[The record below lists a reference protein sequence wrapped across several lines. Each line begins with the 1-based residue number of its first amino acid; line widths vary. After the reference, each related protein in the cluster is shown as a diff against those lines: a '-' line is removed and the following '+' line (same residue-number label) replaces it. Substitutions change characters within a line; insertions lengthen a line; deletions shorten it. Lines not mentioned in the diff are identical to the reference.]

1 MKKHK
6 PLKRVLALVLSCLMA
21 LSLLP
26 GVAFAA
32 SDSVSIR
39 FKPNYDADGKQI
51 CYVADLVWDGSVL
64 HPAGQAKKKI
74 LADGEEAW
82 CLEPGVPLNT
92 GTTLTTDVVRTW
104 TSLSASQQEAV
115 KLLTALYHTASL
127 SGTEGEQNVA
137 AQLLIWEFVKGARV
151 SYGSYQR
158 VDDAF
163 WNAMF
168 SSGANAGTR
177 QVYEELE
184 SLLADYGKT
193 PSFTGSDWTLD
204 WDGSCYRAE
213 LTDQNDCLSGFTFA
227 SADPSVS
234 VAVSGNVL
242 TVTAE
247 KPISGAVTIT
257 ARKELTQVDAG
268 SKLVAYGADVYQEIA
283 VGVER
288 PEAVEASMSVKT
300 SVGTIQ
306 ITKTSEDGAVSGISF
321 RITGT
326 GVDRTVRTDESGKAL
341 VENLPSGRYT
351 VAEQTSEVYAP
362 TDEQTVTV
370 TVDQTAQVSFQN
382 KLKKWRVTVT
392 KVDGE
397 TSTAQGDATLAGAV
411 YGIYQGCTLVDS
423 YTTDVNGQFT
433 TGYYPCGT
441 DWTLREISP
450 SEGYQLDETT
460 YPIGAEAK
468 NYSVE
473 YNDCALTVKEA
484 VVQGRISIVK
494 HTDDG
499 ATGIDTPEE
508 GAQFQI
514 YRKSAG
520 SFDAAPET
528 ERDTLI
534 CDADGWTESKSLPYG
549 TYVVHQIS
557 GWDGREQMT
566 DFEVQ
571 ITEQSKTYRYL
582 LNDAVLKSSIEIVKK
597 DAETSAVIPLAG
609 AGFQVRSKVTGE
621 LITQHLTYPT
631 PVDID
636 TFYTDTTG
644 KLMLPEP
651 LPYGDYELIEV
662 QAPSGYVLAKEP
674 VAFTVDGTQSLVTVE
689 CYDTAQK
696 GQITIN
702 KTGEMFQSV
711 TETDGI
717 YQPVYADGGLVGAVY
732 ALTAAEDI
740 YTPDGTLRLAAGELA
755 AELTTGEDGTAIS
768 EPLYLGHYLLTER
781 TAPEGHVLD
790 ETPIEVELTYAGQEV
805 EVTQTSVSCMDE
817 RQKVKLSLD
826 KQMESDDT
834 FHICG
839 DLTAVTFGLYTT
851 ETLTAAD
858 GTELPKDGLLELA
871 SVTEGGTLTFQS
883 DLPLGHYYLKEVST
897 DKGYICAGTVY
908 PVDFDYAGQDVLTV
922 NIAANQGEPIENDL
936 LRGSVLGQKLAD
948 DDSIQQG
955 VTFGLFCPGEAAPIL
970 TTVTQENGR
979 FSFENIPFGHYEV
992 RELAGLDGY
1001 TVDETSHAVDITEV
1015 GCMVELTITD
1025 ERTKFEISKRDITND
1040 EELPGAELT
1049 VSALDGTEVEHWT
1062 SGDTPHS
1069 ITGLTVG
1076 KTYRLTEVSAPNGFK
1091 VAESILFT
1099 MENTGE
1105 VQRVVMYDAPIPTEL
1120 VTTPKTGDTVR
1131 IGPWLGLGAAAL
1143 CGLCALLII
1152 HRKRGDR

>member
-6 PLKRVLALVLSCLMA
+6 PLKRILALVLSCLMA

-26 GVAFAA
+26 GAAFAT

-39 FKPNYDADGKQI
+39 FKPNYDADGDQI
-51 CYVADLVWDGSVL
+51 CYAADLVWDGATL

-92 GTTLTTDVVRTW
+92 GTTLTTDAVRTW
-104 TSLSASQQEAV
+104 TSLSASQQETV
-115 KLLTALYHTASL
+115 KLVTALYHTASL

-168 SSGANAGTR
+168 TGGANAGTR
-177 QVYEELE
+177 QAYEQLE
-184 SLLADYGKT
+184 ALLADYPKT
-193 PSFTGSDWTLD
+193 PSFMGTEWELD

-213 LTDQNDCLSGFTFA
+213 LTDRNDCLSGFNFV
-227 SADPSVS
+227 SSDPAVSVS
-234 VAVSGNVL
+234 VSDNVL
-242 TVTAE
+242 TLTANQ
-247 KPISGAVTIT
+247 PLSGAVTIT
-257 ARKELTQVDAG
+257 ARKELTQVDG
-268 SKLVAYGADVYQEIA
+268 ESKLVAYGADVYQEIA

-288 PEAVEASMSVKT
+288 PQAVEADLTVKT
-300 SVGTIQ
+300 SVGAMQ
-306 ITKTSEDGAVSGISF
+306 ITKTAEDGAVSGISF
-321 RITGT
+321 RITGA
-326 GVDRTVRTDESGKAL
+326 GVDRTVKTDGSGKVL
-341 VENLPSGRYT
+341 VENLPTGRYT
-351 VAEQTSEVYAP
+351 VAEQTGESYAP
-362 TDEQTVTV
+362 TEEQTVTV
-370 TVDQTAQVSFQN
+370 TAGQTAQVSFQN
-382 KLKKWRVTVT
+382 RLKKWRVTVT

-411 YGIYQGCTLVDS
+411 YGIYQGGALVDS
-423 YTTDVNGQFT
+423 YTTDSNGQFT
-433 TGYYPCGT
+433 TNYYPCGA
-441 DWTLREISP
+441 DRTLKEITP
-450 SEGYQLDETT
+450 SAGYQLDKTV
-460 YPIGAEAK
+460 YSIGAEAK
-468 NYSVE
+468 NYSAE

-484 VVQGRISIVK
+484 VIQGKISIVK

-528 ERDTLI
+528 ERDTLT
-534 CDADGWTESKSLPYG
+534 CDADGWAESKDLPYG
-549 TYVVHQIS
+549 TYVVHQTS
-557 GWDGREQMT
+557 GWDGREQMP

-571 ITEQSKTYRYL
+571 ITEQNKTYRYL

-597 DAETSAVIPLAG
+597 DAETGAVIPLAG
-609 AGFQVRSKVTGE
+609 AGFQVRSKATGE

-662 QAPSGYVLAKEP
+662 QAPGGYVLSKES

-689 CYDTAQK
+689 CFDSAQK
-696 GQITIN
+696 GQITIS
-702 KTGEMFQSV
+702 KTGEVFQSV
-711 TETDGI
+711 TETGGI
-717 YQPVYADGGLVGAVY
+717 YQPVYAEGGLAGAVY

-755 AELTTGEDGTAIS
+755 AELTTDENGAAAS
-768 EPLYLGHYLLTER
+768 EPLYLGHYRLTER
-781 TAPEGHVLD
+781 TAPDGYVLD
-790 ETPIEVELTYAGQEV
+790 GKPIEVELTYAGQEV
-805 EVTQTSVSCMDE
+805 EVTQTAVSCMDE
-817 RQKVKLSLD
+817 RQKVSVSLE
-826 KQMESDDT
+826 KMMESDEV
-834 FHICG
+834 FHIQG
-839 DLTAVTFGLYTT
+839 DPTAVTFGLYAA
-851 ETLTAAD
+851 EKLMAAD
-858 GTELPKDGLLELA
+858 GTELPQDGLLELA

-883 DLPLGHYYLKEVST
+883 DLPLGHYYLKEVNT
-897 DKGYICAGTVY
+897 DEGYICSDTVH
-908 PVDFDYAGQDVLTV
+908 PVDFDYAGQDVSTV
-922 NIAANQGEPIENDL
+922 NIVANQGKAIENDL
-936 LRGSVLGQKLAD
+936 LRGSMQGQKNAD

-955 VTFGLFCPGEAAPIL
+955 VTFGLFRPGESEPIL
-970 TTVTQENGR
+970 TAATDENGR

-1001 TVDETSHAVDITEV
+1001 TVDETSYAVDITED
-1015 GCMVELTITD
+1015 GCVIELTVTD

-1040 EELPGAELT
+1040 KELPGAELT
-1049 VSALDGTEVEHWT
+1049 ISALDGTEVERWI
-1062 SGDTPHS
+1062 SGDAPHS
-1069 ITGLTVG
+1069 ITGLMVG

-1091 VAESILFT
+1091 MAESILFT
-1099 MENTGE
+1099 VENTGE
-1105 VQRVVMYDAPIPTEL
+1105 VQRVVMYDVPVPTEP
-1120 VTTPKTGDTVR
+1120 VTAPKTGDTAR

-1143 CGLCALLII
+1143 GGLCALLII
-1152 HRKRGDR
+1152 HWKRGGR

>member
-1 MKKHK
+1 MKKYS
-6 PLKRVLALVLSCLMA
+6 PLKRILALVLSCLMA

-26 GVAFAA
+26 GAAFAA

-39 FKPNYDADGKQI
+39 FKPNYDADGAQI
-51 CYVADLVWDGSVL
+51 CYAADLVWDGSVL

-92 GTTLTTDVVRTW
+92 GTTLTTDAVRTW

-115 KLLTALYHTASL
+115 KLVTALYQTASL

-137 AQLLIWEFVKGARV
+137 AQLIIWEFVKGARV

-168 SSGANAGTR
+168 TGGANAGTR

-184 SLLADYGKT
+184 SLLADYGRT
-193 PSFTGSDWTLD
+193 PSFMGSDWMLD

-227 SADPSVS
+227 SADSSVS

-247 KPISGAVTIT
+247 KPLSGAVTIT
-257 ARKELTQVDAG
+257 ARKELTQVDGA

-288 PEAVEASMSVKT
+288 PEVVEASMTVKT
-300 SVGTIQ
+300 SVGAMQ
-306 ITKTSEDGAVSGISF
+306 ITKTSEDGAVSGIAF
-321 RITGT
+321 RITGA
-326 GVDRTVRTDESGKAL
+326 GVDRTAKTDESGKVL

-351 VAEQTSEVYAP
+351 VAEQTSESYAP
-362 TDEQTVTV
+362 TEEQTVTV
-370 TVDQTAQVSFQN
+370 TDGQTAQVSFQN
-382 KLKKWRVTVT
+382 RLKKWRVTVT

-397 TSTAQGDATLAGAV
+397 TSDAQGDASLAGAV
-411 YGIYQGCTLVDS
+411 YGIYQGDTLVDS
-423 YTTDVNGQFT
+423 YTTDVNGRFIT
-433 TGYYPCGT
+433 NYYPCGT
-441 DWTLREISP
+441 NWTLKELNP

-528 ERDTLI
+528 ERDTLA
-534 CDADGWTESKSLPYG
+534 CDEDGWAESKNLPYG
-549 TYVVHQIS
+549 TYVVHQTS
-557 GWDGREQMT
+557 GWDGREQMP

-571 ITEQSKTYRYL
+571 ITEQNKTYRYL
-582 LNDAVLKSSIEIVKK
+582 LNDAVLKSSIEIIKK
-597 DAETSAVIPLAG
+597 DAETGAVIPLAG
-609 AGFQVRSKVTGE
+609 AGFQVRSKETGE
-621 LITQHLTYPT
+621 LVIQHLTYPT

-636 TFYTDTTG
+636 TFYSDTTG
-644 KLMLPEP
+644 KLMLPET

-689 CYDTAQK
+689 CFDTAQK
-696 GQITIN
+696 GQITIS
-702 KTGEMFQSV
+702 KTGEVFRSV
-711 TETDGI
+711 TETDCL
-717 YQPVYADGGLVGAVY
+717 YQPVYAEGGLAGAVY
-732 ALTAAEDI
+732 ILTAAEDI

-755 AELTTGEDGTAIS
+755 AELTTGEDGTATS

-781 TAPEGHVLD
+781 TAPEGYVLD
-790 ETPIEVELTYAGQEV
+790 ETPIEVELAYAGQEV
-805 EVTQTSVSCMDE
+805 EVTQTSVACMDE
-817 RQKVKLSLD
+817 RQKVSVSLE
-826 KQMESDDT
+826 KTMESDEV
-834 FHICG
+834 FHIQG
-839 DLTAVTFGLYTT
+839 DPTAVTFGLYAA
-851 ETLTAAD
+851 EKLTAAD
-858 GTELPKDGLLELA
+858 GTEIPQDGLLELA
-871 SVTEGGTLTFQS
+871 SVTEGGTLTFQT

-897 DKGYICAGTVY
+897 DEGYICADTVY
-908 PVDFDYAGQDVLTV
+908 PADFDYAGQDIPLVELK
-922 NIAANQGEPIENDL
+922 ANGGEAIENDL
-936 LRGSVLGQKLAD
+936 LRGSVQGQKNAD

-955 VTFGLFCPGEAAPIL
+955 VTFGLFRLGEAEPIL
-970 TTVTQENGR
+970 TAVTDEHGW

-992 RELAGLDGY
+992 RELAGLGGY
-1001 TVDETSHAVDITEV
+1001 TVDETAHTVDITEG
-1015 GCMVELTITD
+1015 GCVIELTVMD

-1049 VSALDGTEVEHWT
+1049 ISELDGTEVERWI
-1062 SGDTPHS
+1062 SGNTPHS
-1069 ITGLTVG
+1069 ITGLTVD
-1076 KTYRLTEVSAPNGFK
+1076 KTYRLTEVSAPSGFK

-1099 MENTGE
+1099 VENTGE
-1105 VQRVVMYDAPIPTEL
+1105 VQKVVMYDAPIPKET
-1120 VTTPKTGDTVR
+1120 VTAPKTGDTVR
-1131 IGPWLGLGAAAL
+1131 IGPRLGLASAAL
-1143 CGLCALLII
+1143 GGLCALLII

>member
-26 GVAFAA
+26 GAAFAA

-39 FKPNYDADGKQI
+39 FTPNYDSDGAQI
-51 CYVADLVWDGSVL
+51 CYAADLVWDGSVL

-92 GTTLTTDVVRTW
+92 GTTLTTDAVRTW
-104 TSLSASQQEAV
+104 TSLSVSQQETV
-115 KLLTALYHTASL
+115 KLVTALYHTASL

-168 SSGANAGTR
+168 TGGANAGTR
-177 QVYEELE
+177 QAYEQLE
-184 SLLADYGKT
+184 ALLADYPKT
-193 PSFTGSDWTLD
+193 PSFMGTEWELD

-213 LTDQNDCLSGFTFA
+213 LTDRNDCLSGFNFV
-227 SADPSVS
+227 SSDPAVSVS
-234 VAVSGNVL
+234 VSDNVL
-242 TVTAE
+242 TLTANQ
-247 KPISGAVTIT
+247 PLSGAVTIT
-257 ARKELTQVDAG
+257 ARKELTQVSAA

-288 PEAVEASMSVKT
+288 PEAVETSMSVKT
-300 SVGTIQ
+300 SVGAMQ

-321 RITGT
+321 RITGA
-326 GVDRTVRTDESGKAL
+326 GVDRTVKTDGSGKVL
-341 VENLPSGRYT
+341 VANLPSGRYT
-351 VAEQTSEVYAP
+351 VAEQTGESYAP
-362 TDEQTVTV
+362 TEEQTVTV
-370 TVDQTAQVSFQN
+370 TAGQTAQVSFQN
-382 KLKKWRVTVT
+382 RLKQWRVTVT

-411 YGIYQGCTLVDS
+411 YGIYQGGALVDS
-423 YTTDVNGQFT
+423 YTTDSNGQFT
-433 TGYYPCGT
+433 TNYYPCGA
-441 DWTLREISP
+441 DWTLKEITP
-450 SEGYQLDETT
+450 SAGYQLDETV
-460 YPIGAEAK
+460 YSIGAEAK
-468 NYSVE
+468 NYSAE

-484 VVQGRISIVK
+484 VIQGKISIVK

-528 ERDTLI
+528 ERDTLT
-534 CDADGWTESKSLPYG
+534 CDADGWAESKDLPYG
-549 TYVVHQIS
+549 TYVVHQTS
-557 GWDGREQMT
+557 GWDGREQMP

-571 ITEQSKTYRYL
+571 ITEQNKTYRYL

-597 DAETSAVIPLAG
+597 DAETGAVIPLAG
-609 AGFQVRSKVTGE
+609 AGFQVRSKATGE

-636 TFYTDTTG
+636 TFYTDITG

-662 QAPSGYVLAKEP
+662 QAPGGYVLSKES

-689 CYDTAQK
+689 CFDSAQK
-696 GQITIN
+696 GQITIS
-702 KTGEMFQSV
+702 KTGEVFQSV
-711 TETDGI
+711 TETGGI
-717 YQPVYADGGLVGAVY
+717 YQPVYAEGGLAGAVY

-755 AELTTGEDGTAIS
+755 AELTTDENGAAAC

-781 TAPEGHVLD
+781 TAPEGYVLD
-790 ETPIEVELTYAGQEV
+790 ETPVEVELTYAGQEI

-817 RQKVKLSLD
+817 RQKVSVSLE
-826 KQMESDDT
+826 KTMESDEV
-834 FHICG
+834 FHIQG
-839 DLTAVTFGLYTT
+839 NFTAVTFGLYTA
-851 ETLTAAD
+851 EKLTAAD
-858 GTELPKDGLLELA
+858 GTEIPQDGLLELA
-871 SVTEGGTLTFQS
+871 SVTEDGALTFQS

-897 DKGYICAGTVY
+897 DEGYICADIVY

-922 NIAANQGEPIENDL
+922 NIVANQGEAIKNDL
-936 LRGSVLGQKLAD
+936 LRGAVLGQKVAD

-955 VTFGLFCPGEAAPIL
+955 VTFGLFRPGESEPIL
-970 TTVTQENGR
+970 TAVTDESSR

-1001 TVDETSHAVDITEV
+1001 TVDETSHAVDITED
-1015 GCMVELTITD
+1015 GCVIELTVTD

-1040 EELPGAELT
+1040 EELPSAELT
-1049 VSALDGTEVEHWT
+1049 ISALDGTEVERWI
-1062 SGDTPHS
+1062 SGDAPHS
-1069 ITGLTVG
+1069 ITGLMVG

-1091 VAESILFT
+1091 MAESILFT
-1099 MENTGE
+1099 VENTGE
-1105 VQRVVMYDAPIPTEL
+1105 VQRVVMYDAPVPTEP
-1120 VTTPKTGDTVR
+1120 VTAPKTGDTAR

-1143 CGLCALLII
+1143 GGLCSLFLIR
-1152 HRKRGDR
+1152 RKRGDR

>member
-6 PLKRVLALVLSCLMA
+6 PLKRVLALVLSCIMA
-21 LSLLP
+21 FSLLP
-26 GVAFAA
+26 GAAFAA

-39 FKPNYDADGKQI
+39 FRPNYDSGGTQI
-51 CYVADLVWDGSVL
+51 CYAADLVWDGATL

-92 GTTLTTDVVRTW
+92 GTTLTTDAVRTW
-104 TSLSASQQEAV
+104 TSLSSSQQEAV
-115 KLLTALYHTASL
+115 KLVTALYHTASL

-151 SYGSYQR
+151 SYGNYQR

-168 SSGANAGTR
+168 TGGANAGTR

-193 PSFTGSDWTLD
+193 PSFMGSDWTLD
-204 WDGSCYRAE
+204 WNGSCYRAE
-213 LTDQNDCLSGFTFA
+213 LTDQNNCLSGFTFA

-234 VAVSGNVL
+234 VAASGNVL

-247 KPISGAVTIT
+247 KPLSGAVTIT
-257 ARKELTQVDAG
+257 ARKELTQVDGA

-288 PEAVEASMSVKT
+288 PKAVEASMTVKT
-300 SVGTIQ
+300 SVGAMQ

-326 GVDRTVRTDESGKAL
+326 GVDRTVRSDESGKIF
-341 VENLPSGRYT
+341 VENLPSGHYI
-351 VAEQTSEVYAP
+351 VAEQTGESYAP
-362 TDEQTVTV
+362 TEEQTVTV
-370 TVDQTAQVSFQN
+370 TAGQTAQVGFQN
-382 KLKKWRVTVT
+382 RLKKWRVTVT

-397 TSTAQGDATLAGAV
+397 TASTQGDAALAGAV
-411 YGIYQGCTLVDS
+411 YGIYQGGTLVDS
-423 YTTDVNGQFT
+423 YTTDAAGQFT
-433 TGYYPCGT
+433 TSYYPCGT
-441 DWTLREISP
+441 DWTLKEISP

-494 HTDDG
+494 HTDEG
-499 ATGIDTPEE
+499 TTGIDTPEE

-520 SFDAAPET
+520 GFDAAPET
-528 ERDTLI
+528 ERDTLT
-534 CDADGWTESKSLPYG
+534 CDADGWAESRNLPYG
-549 TYVVHQIS
+549 TYVVHQTS
-557 GWDGREQMT
+557 GWDGREQMP

-571 ITEQSKTYRYL
+571 ITEQNKTYRYL

-597 DAETSAVIPLAG
+597 DAETGAVIPLAG
-609 AGFQVRSKVTGE
+609 AGFQVRSKETGE
-621 LITQHLTYPT
+621 LVIQHLTYPT

-636 TFYTDTTG
+636 TFYSDTTG

-662 QAPSGYVLAKEP
+662 QAPSGYVLANEP
-674 VAFTVDGTQSLVTVE
+674 VAITVDGTQSLVTVE
-689 CYDTAQK
+689 CFDSAQK
-696 GQITIN
+696 GQITIS
-702 KTGEMFQSV
+702 KTGEVFSSV

-717 YQPVYADGGLVGAVY
+717 YQPVYAEGGLAGAVY
-732 ALTAAEDI
+732 ALTAAEDV
-740 YTPDGTLRLAAGELA
+740 YTPDGTLRLTAGELA
-755 AELTTGEDGTAIS
+755 AELTTGEDGTATS

-781 TAPEGHVLD
+781 TAPEGYLLD
-790 ETPIEVELTYAGQEV
+790 GTPIEVELTYAGQEV
-805 EVTQTSVSCMDE
+805 EVTQTSASCMDE
-817 RQKVKLSLD
+817 RQKVKISLV

-834 FHICG
+834 FNIQG
-839 DLTAVTFGLYTT
+839 NPTAVTFGLYAA
-851 ETLTAAD
+851 EKVTAAD
-858 GTELPKDGLLELA
+858 GTEIPQDGLLELA

-897 DKGYICAGTVY
+897 DEGYICTDTVY
-908 PVDFDYAGQDVLTV
+908 PVDFDYAGQDIPLVELK
-922 NIAANQGEPIENDL
+922 ANDGEAVENDL
-936 LRGSVLGQKLAD
+936 LRGSVLGQKNAD

-955 VTFGLFCPGEAAPIL
+955 VSFGLFRPGEADPIL
-970 TTVTQENGR
+970 TTVAGENGR

-1001 TVDETSHAVDITEV
+1001 TVDETAHAVDITED
-1015 GCMVELTITD
+1015 GCVIELTVTD
-1025 ERTKFEISKRDITND
+1025 ERTKIEISKRDITND

-1049 VSALDGTEVEHWT
+1049 ISEPDGTEVERWT

-1069 ITGLTVG
+1069 VTGLTVG
-1076 KTYRLTEVSAPNGFK
+1076 KTYRLTEVSAPSGFST
-1091 VAESILFT
+1091 AESILFT
-1099 MENTGE
+1099 VENTGE
-1105 VQRVVMYDAPIPTEL
+1105 VQRVVMYDAPIPTET
-1120 VTTPKTGDTVR
+1120 VTAPKTGDTVR

-1143 CGLCALLII
+1143 GGLCALLII
-1152 HRKRGDR
+1152 RRKRGDR

>member
-1 MKKHK
+1 
-6 PLKRVLALVLSCLMA
+6 MA

-26 GVAFAA
+26 GAAFAA

-39 FKPNYDADGKQI
+39 FKPNYDADGAQI
-51 CYVADLVWDGSVL
+51 CYAADLVWDGATL

-92 GTTLTTDVVRTW
+92 GTTLTTDAVRTW
-104 TSLSASQQEAV
+104 TALSDSQQEAV
-115 KLLTALYHTASL
+115 KLVTALYQTAFL

-137 AQLLIWEFVKGARV
+137 VQLLIWEFVKGARV

-168 SSGANAGTR
+168 TGGANAGTR
-177 QVYEELE
+177 QAYEQLE
-184 SLLADYGKT
+184 ALLADYPKT
-193 PSFTGSDWTLD
+193 PSFMGSDWTLD
-204 WDGSCYRAE
+204 WDGTCYRVG
-213 LTDQNDCLSGFTFA
+213 LTDTNNCLSGFTFE

-234 VAVSGNVL
+234 MAVSGNVL

-247 KPISGAVTIT
+247 KPLSGAVTIT
-257 ARKELTQVDAG
+257 ARKELTQVDSE

-288 PEAVEASMSVKT
+288 PEAVETSMTVKT
-300 SVGTIQ
+300 SVGAMQ

-326 GVDRTVRTDESGKAL
+326 GVDRTVKTDASGKVL

-351 VAEQTSEVYAP
+351 VAEQTGESYAP
-362 TDEQTVTV
+362 TEEQTVTV
-370 TVDQTAQVSFQN
+370 TADQTAQVSFQN
-382 KLKKWRVTVT
+382 RLKKWRVTVT

-397 TSTAQGDATLAGAV
+397 TSDAQGDATLAGAI
-411 YGIYQGCTLVDS
+411 YGIYQGGALVDS
-423 YTTDVNGQFT
+423 YTIDSGGQFT
-433 TGYYPCGT
+433 TNYYPCGT
-441 DWTLREISP
+441 DWTLKEISP

-468 NYSVE
+468 NYSVG

-484 VVQGRISIVK
+484 VIQGKISIVK

-528 ERDTLI
+528 ERDTLT
-534 CDADGWTESKSLPYG
+534 CDADGWAESKNLPYG
-549 TYVVHQIS
+549 TYVVHQTS
-557 GWDGREQMT
+557 GWDGREQMP

-571 ITEQSKTYRYL
+571 VTEQSKTYRYL

-597 DAETSAVIPLAG
+597 DAETGAVIPLAG
-609 AGFQVRSKVTGE
+609 AGFQVRSKETGE
-621 LITQHLTYPT
+621 LVIQHLTYPT

-662 QAPSGYVLAKEP
+662 QAPSGYVLNKEP
-674 VAFTVDGTQSLVTVE
+674 VTFTVDGTQSLVTVE
-689 CYDTAQK
+689 CFDTAQK
-696 GQITIN
+696 GQVTIN
-702 KTGEMFQSV
+702 KTGEVFSSV

-717 YQPVYADGGLVGAVY
+717 FQPVYAEGGLAGAVY
-732 ALTAAEDI
+732 ILTAAEDI

-755 AELTTGEDGTAIS
+755 AELTTDENGAAAS
-768 EPLYLGHYLLTER
+768 EPLYLGHYLLTEH
-781 TAPEGHVLD
+781 TAPEGYTLD
-790 ETPIEVELTYAGQEV
+790 GTPIEVELTYAGQEV
-805 EVTQTSVSCMDE
+805 EVTQTFVSCMDE
-817 RQKVKLSLD
+817 RQKVSVSLE
-826 KQMESDDT
+826 KMMESDEV
-834 FHICG
+834 FHIQG
-839 DLTAVTFGLYTT
+839 NPTAVTFGLYAA
-851 ETLTAAD
+851 EKLMAAD
-858 GTELPKDGLLELA
+858 GTELPQDGLLELA

-883 DLPLGHYYLKEVST
+883 DLPLGHYYLKEVNT
-897 DKGYICAGTVY
+897 DEGYICSDTVH
-908 PVDFDYAGQDVLTV
+908 PVDFDYAGQDVSTV
-922 NIAANQGEPIENDL
+922 NIAANQGEAIKNDL
-936 LRGSVLGQKLAD
+936 LRGSVLGQKVAD

-955 VTFGLFCPGEAAPIL
+955 VTFGLFRPGENDPIL

-992 RELAGLDGY
+992 RELSGLDGY
-1001 TVDETSHAVDITEV
+1001 TVDETSYAMDITED
-1015 GCMVELTITD
+1015 GCVVELTVTD
-1025 ERTKFEISKRDITND
+1025 EQTKFEISKRDITND

-1049 VSALDGTEVEHWT
+1049 VSELDGTEVERWI
-1062 SGDTPHS
+1062 SGDAPHS
-1069 ITGLTVG
+1069 ITGLMVG

-1091 VAESILFT
+1091 MAESILFT
-1099 MENTGE
+1099 VENTGE
-1105 VQRVVMYDAPIPTEL
+1105 VQRVVMYDAPVPTEP
-1120 VTTPKTGDTVR
+1120 VTAPKTGDTAR
-1131 IGPWLGLGAAAL
+1131 IGPWLGLASAAL
-1143 CGLCALLII
+1143 GGLCALLII

>member
-6 PLKRVLALVLSCLMA
+6 PMKRILALVLSCLMA

-26 GVAFAA
+26 GAAFAA

-39 FKPNYDADGKQI
+39 FKPNYDGNGAQI
-51 CYVADLVWDGSVL
+51 CYAADLVWDGSVL

-92 GTTLTTDVVRTW
+92 GTTLTTAAVRTW
-104 TSLSASQQEAV
+104 ISLSASQQEAV
-115 KLLTALYHTASL
+115 KLVTALYHTASL

-137 AQLLIWEFVKGARV
+137 TQLLIWEFVKGARV
-151 SYGSYQR
+151 SYGNYQR

-168 SSGANAGTR
+168 TGGANAGTR

-184 SLLADYGKT
+184 NLLADYGKT
-193 PSFTGSDWTLD
+193 PSFMGSDWTLD
-204 WDGSCYRAE
+204 WDGSCYWVE
-213 LTDQNDCLSGFTFA
+213 LTDANNCLSGFTFT

-242 TVTAE
+242 AVTAE
-247 KPISGAVTIT
+247 KPLSGAVTIT
-257 ARKELTQVDAG
+257 ARKELTQVDEE

-288 PEAVEASMSVKT
+288 PEAVEASMTVKT
-300 SVGTIQ
+300 SVGAMQ

-326 GVDRTVRTDESGKAL
+326 GVDRTVRTDESGKVL
-341 VENLPSGRYT
+341 VEDLPSGRYT
-351 VAEQTSEVYAP
+351 VAEQTGESYAP
-362 TDEQTVTV
+362 TEEQTVTI
-370 TVDQTAQVSFQN
+370 TAGQTAQVSFQN
-382 KLKKWRVTVT
+382 RLKKWRVTVT
-392 KVDGE
+392 KVDSE
-397 TSTAQGDATLAGAV
+397 TSVAQGNASLAGAV
-411 YGIYQGCTLVDS
+411 YGIYQGGTLVDS
-423 YTTDVNGQFT
+423 YTTDSNGQFT
-433 TGYYPCGT
+433 TSYYPCGSE
-441 DWTLREISP
+441 WTLKEISP
-450 SEGYQLDETT
+450 SEGYQLDETV

-534 CDADGWTESKSLPYG
+534 CDADGWAESKALPYG
-549 TYVVHQIS
+549 TYVVHQTS
-557 GWDGREQMT
+557 GWDGREQMPA
-566 DFEVQ
+566 FEVQ
-571 ITEQSKTYRYL
+571 ITEQNKTYRYL

-597 DAETSAVIPLAG
+597 DAETGVVIPLAG
-609 AGFQVRSKVTGE
+609 AGFQVRSKETGE
-621 LITQHLTYPT
+621 LVIQHLTYPT

-662 QAPSGYVLAKEP
+662 QAPSGYVLSKEP

-689 CYDTAQK
+689 CYDLAQK
-696 GQITIN
+696 GQVTIS
-702 KTGEMFQSV
+702 KTGEVFSSV
-711 TETDGI
+711 TETDSI
-717 YQPVYADGGLVGAVY
+717 YQPVYAEGGLAGAVY
-732 ALTAAEDI
+732 TLTAAEDI
-740 YTPDGTLRLAAGELA
+740 YTPDGTLRLTAGELA
-755 AELTTGEDGTAIS
+755 AELTTGEDGTATS

-781 TAPEGHVLD
+781 TAPEGYVLD

-817 RQKVKLSLD
+817 RQKVAVSLE
-826 KQMESDDT
+826 KAMESDEV
-834 FHICG
+834 FYIQG
-839 DLTAVTFGLYTT
+839 DPTAVTFGLYAA
-851 ETLTAAD
+851 EKLTAAD
-858 GTELPKDGLLELA
+858 GTEIPQDGLLELA
-871 SVTEGGTLTFQS
+871 SVAENGTLTFQI

-897 DKGYICAGTVY
+897 DEGYICADTVY
-908 PVDFDYAGQDVLTV
+908 SVDFDYAGQDIPLVELK
-922 NIAANQGEPIENDL
+922 ANGGEAIENDL
-936 LRGSVLGQKLAD
+936 LRGSVQGQKIAD

-955 VTFGLFCPGEAAPIL
+955 VSFGLFHPGEAEPIL
-970 TTVTQENGR
+970 TAVTDETGR
-979 FSFENIPFGHYEV
+979 FFFENIPFGHYEV

-1001 TVDETSHAVDITEV
+1001 TVDETAHPVDITED
-1015 GCMVELTITD
+1015 GCVVEVTVTD

-1049 VSALDGTEVEHWT
+1049 ISELDGTEVERWT
-1062 SGDTPHS
+1062 SSDTPHS

-1076 KTYRLTEVSAPNGFK
+1076 KTYRLTEVSAPSGFK

-1099 MENTGE
+1099 VENTGE
-1105 VQRVVMYDAPIPTEL
+1105 VQKVVMYDVPIPTEP
-1120 VTTPKTGDTVR
+1120 VTAPKTGDTVR

-1143 CGLCALLII
+1143 GGLCALLII
-1152 HRKRGDR
+1152 HRKRGDK

>member
-6 PLKRVLALVLSCLMA
+6 PMQRLLALALSCLMA

-26 GVAFAA
+26 GAAFAA

-39 FKPNYDADGKQI
+39 FQPNEDAAGKQI
-51 CYVADLVWDGSVL
+51 AYAADLVWDGAVL
-64 HPAGQAKKKI
+64 HSAGQAKKKI

-92 GTTLTTDVVRTW
+92 GTTLTTDAVRTW
-104 TSLSASQQEAV
+104 TSLSGSQQETIRLV
-115 KLLTALYHTASL
+115 TALYQTASL

-137 AQLLIWEFVKGARV
+137 AQLIIWELVKGART
-151 SYGSYQR
+151 SSGSYQR
-158 VDDAF
+158 LEDAF

-168 SSGANAGTR
+168 TGGANAGTR

-184 SLLADYGKT
+184 SLLADYGRT
-193 PSFTGSDWTLD
+193 PSFMGTEWELD

-213 LTDQNDCLSGFTFA
+213 LTDRNDCLSGFTFV
-227 SADPSVS
+227 SSDPNVSVS
-234 VAVSGNVL
+234 VSGNVL
-242 TVTAE
+242 TLTANQ
-247 KPISGAVTIT
+247 PLSGAVTIT
-257 ARKELTQVDAG
+257 ARKELTQVDG
-268 SKLVAYGADVYQEIA
+268 ESKLVAYGADVYQEIA

-288 PEAVEASMSVKT
+288 PEAVETSMSVKT
-300 SVGTIQ
+300 SVGAMQ

-321 RITGT
+321 HITGT
-326 GVDRTVRTDESGKAL
+326 GVDRAVRTDASGKVL

-351 VAEQTSEVYAP
+351 VAEQTGESYAP
-362 TDEQTVTV
+362 TNEQTVTV
-370 TVDQTAQVSFQN
+370 TAGQTAQVSFQN
-382 KLKKWRVTVT
+382 RLKKWRVTVT

-397 TSTAQGDATLAGAV
+397 TSIAQGDATLAGAV
-411 YGIYQGCTLVDS
+411 YGVYQGGALVDN
-423 YTTDVNGQFT
+423 YTTDANGQFT
-433 TGYYPCGT
+433 TNYYPCGEN
-441 DWTLREISP
+441 WTLKEMTP
-450 SEGYQLDETT
+450 SAGYLLDETT
-460 YPIGAEAK
+460 YPIGAETK

-473 YNDCALTVKEA
+473 YNDCTITVKEA
-484 VVQGRISIVK
+484 VIQGKISIVK

-499 ATGIDTPEE
+499 ATGIDTPEV

-549 TYVVHQIS
+549 TYVVHQTS
-557 GWDGREQMT
+557 GWDGREQMS

-571 ITEQSKTYRYL
+571 ITEQNKTYRYL

-597 DAETSAVIPLAG
+597 DAETGAVIPLAG
-609 AGFQVRSKVTGE
+609 AGFQVRSKATGE

-631 PVDID
+631 PVGID
-636 TFYTDTTG
+636 TFYSDTTG

-662 QAPSGYVLAKEP
+662 QAPNGYVLSKESA
-674 VAFTVDGTQSLVTVE
+674 AFTVDGTQPLVTVE
-689 CYDTAQK
+689 CFDLAQK
-696 GQITIN
+696 GQITIS
-702 KTGEMFQSV
+702 KTGEVFQSV

-717 YQPVYADGGLVGAVY
+717 YQPVYAEGGLAGAVY

-755 AELTTGEDGTAIS
+755 AELTTGEDGTATS

-781 TAPEGHVLD
+781 TAPEGYVLD
-790 ETPIEVELTYAGQEV
+790 ETPIKVELTYAGQEI
-805 EVTQTSVSCMDE
+805 EVTQTSVSCMDA
-817 RQKVKLSLD
+817 RQKVSVSLE
-826 KQMESDDT
+826 KMMESDEV
-834 FHICG
+834 FHIQG
-839 DLTAVTFGLYTT
+839 NLTAVTFGLYAA
-851 ETLTAAD
+851 EKLTAAD
-858 GTELPKDGLLELA
+858 GTEIPQDGLLELA
-871 SVTEGGTLTFQS
+871 SVTENGALTFQS

-897 DKGYICAGTVY
+897 DEGYICADTVY
-908 PVDFDYAGQDVLTV
+908 PVDFVYAGQDIPMVELK
-922 NIAANQGEPIENDL
+922 ANGGEAVENDL
-936 LRGSVLGQKLAD
+936 LCGSVLGQKNAD

-955 VTFGLFCPGEAAPIL
+955 VCFGLFRPGESDPIL
-970 TTVTQENGR
+970 TAVTEENGR
-979 FSFENIPFGHYEV
+979 FTFENIPFGHYEV

-1001 TVDETSHAVDITEV
+1001 TVDETAHPVDITED
-1015 GCMVELTITD
+1015 GCVIELTIMD
-1025 ERTKFEISKRDITND
+1025 ERTKFDISKRDITND

-1049 VSALDGTEVEHWT
+1049 VSELDGTEVERWT

-1076 KTYRLTEVSAPNGFK
+1076 RSYRLTEVSAPSGFK

-1099 MENTGE
+1099 VENTGE
-1105 VQRVVMYDAPIPTEL
+1105 VQRVLMYDAPVPTET
-1120 VTTPKTGDTVR
+1120 VIAPKTGDTVR

-1143 CGLCALLII
+1143 GGLCALLII
-1152 HRKRGDR
+1152 HRKRGGR

>member
-1 MKKHK
+1 MKKHR

-26 GVAFAA
+26 SAAFAA

-39 FKPNYDADGKQI
+39 FKPNYDGDGAQI
-51 CYVADLVWDGSVL
+51 CYAADLVWDGATL

-92 GTTLTTDVVRTW
+92 GTTLTTDAVRTW
-104 TSLSASQQEAV
+104 ISLSASQQEAV
-115 KLLTALYHTASL
+115 KLVTALYRTASL

-151 SYGSYQR
+151 SYGNYQR

-168 SSGANAGTR
+168 SGGANAGTR

-184 SLLADYGKT
+184 NLLADYGKT
-193 PSFTGSDWTLD
+193 PTFMGSEWTLD

-213 LTDQNDCLSGFTFA
+213 LTDQNDCLSGFTFE
-227 SADPSVS
+227 SNDPAVS

-247 KPISGAVTIT
+247 KPLSGAVTIS
-257 ARKELTQVDAG
+257 ARKELTQVDG
-268 SKLVAYGADVYQEIA
+268 ESKLVAYGADVYQEIA

-288 PEAVEASMSVKT
+288 PEAGEASMSVKT
-300 SVGTIQ
+300 SVGAMQ

-326 GVDRTVRTDESGKAL
+326 GVDRTVKTDESGKIL
-341 VENLPSGRYT
+341 VENLPTGRYT
-351 VAEQTSEVYAP
+351 VAEQTGESYAP
-362 TDEQTVTV
+362 TEEQTVTV
-370 TVDQTAQVSFQN
+370 TADQTAQVSFQN
-382 KLKKWRVTVT
+382 RLKKWRVTVT
-392 KVDGE
+392 KVDSE
-397 TSTAQGDATLAGAV
+397 TSDTQGDATLAGAV
-411 YGIYQGCTLVDS
+411 YGIYQGGALVDS
-423 YTTDVNGQFT
+423 YTTDSSGQFT
-433 TGYYPCGT
+433 TNYYPCGEN
-441 DWTLREISP
+441 WTLKEISS

-468 NYSVE
+468 NYSVG

-484 VVQGRISIVK
+484 VIQGKISIVK

-528 ERDTLI
+528 ERGTLT
-534 CDADGWTESKSLPYG
+534 CDADGWAESQNLPYG
-549 TYVVHQIS
+549 TYVVHQTS
-557 GWDGREQMT
+557 GWDGREQMP

-571 ITEQSKTYRYL
+571 ITEQNKTYRYL

-597 DAETSAVIPLAG
+597 DAETGAVIPLAG
-609 AGFQVRSKVTGE
+609 VGFQVRSKKTGE
-621 LITQHLTYPT
+621 LIAQHLTYPT

-662 QAPSGYVLAKEP
+662 QAPSGYVLNKEP
-674 VAFTVDGTQSLVTVE
+674 VTFSVDGTQSLVTVE
-689 CYDTAQK
+689 CFDTAQK
-696 GQITIN
+696 GQVTIN
-702 KTGEMFQSV
+702 KTGEVFSSV

-717 YQPVYADGGLVGAVY
+717 YQPVYAEGGLAGAVY

-755 AELTTGEDGTAIS
+755 AELTTDENGAATS

-781 TAPEGHVLD
+781 TAPEGYTLD
-790 ETPIEVELTYAGQEV
+790 GTPIELELAYAGQEV

-817 RQKVKLSLD
+817 RQKVSVSLE
-826 KQMESDDT
+826 KTMESDEV
-834 FHICG
+834 FNIQG
-839 DLTAVTFGLYTT
+839 DPTAVTFGLYTA
-851 ETLTAAD
+851 EKLTAAD
-858 GTELPKDGLLELA
+858 GTEIPQDGLLELA
-871 SVTEGGTLTFQS
+871 SVTEDGALTFQS

-897 DKGYICAGTVY
+897 DEGYICTDTVY
-908 PVDFDYAGQDVLTV
+908 PVDFDYAGQDIPLMELK
-922 NIAANQGEPIENDL
+922 ANQGKAIENDL
-936 LRGSVLGQKLAD
+936 LRGSMQGQKNAD

-955 VTFGLFCPGEAAPIL
+955 VTFGLFRPGESEPIL
-970 TTVTQENGR
+970 TAATDENGR

-1001 TVDETSHAVDITEV
+1001 TVDETSYAVDITED
-1015 GCMVELTITD
+1015 GCVIELTVTD

-1040 EELPGAELT
+1040 KELPGAELT
-1049 VSALDGTEVEHWT
+1049 ISALDGTEVERWI
-1062 SGDTPHS
+1062 SGDAPHS
-1069 ITGLTVG
+1069 ITGLMVG

-1091 VAESILFT
+1091 MAESILFT
-1099 MENTGE
+1099 VENTGE
-1105 VQRVVMYDAPIPTEL
+1105 VQRVVMYDAPVPTEP
-1120 VTTPKTGDTVR
+1120 VTAPKTGDTAR

-1143 CGLCALLII
+1143 GGLCALLII
-1152 HRKRGDR
+1152 HWKRGGR

>member
-1 MKKHK
+1 MKKYK

-21 LSLLP
+21 LSLRP
-26 GVAFAA
+26 GAAFAA

-39 FKPNYDADGKQI
+39 FTPNYDSDGAQI
-51 CYVADLVWDGSVL
+51 CCAADLVWDGSVL

-92 GTTLTTDVVRTW
+92 GTTLTTDAVRTW
-104 TSLSASQQEAV
+104 TSLSASQQETV
-115 KLLTALYHTASL
+115 KLVTALYHTASL
-127 SGTEGEQNVA
+127 SGTEGKQNVA

-168 SSGANAGTR
+168 TGGANAGTR
-177 QVYEELE
+177 QAYEQLE
-184 SLLADYGKT
+184 ALLADYPKT
-193 PSFTGSDWTLD
+193 PSFMGTEWELD

-213 LTDQNDCLSGFTFA
+213 LTDRNDCLSGFNFV
-227 SADPSVS
+227 SSDPAVS
-234 VAVSGNVL
+234 VAASGNVL

-247 KPISGAVTIT
+247 KPLSGAVTIS
-257 ARKELTQVDAG
+257 ARKELTQVDG
-268 SKLVAYGADVYQEIA
+268 ESKLVAYGADVYQEIA

-288 PEAVEASMSVKT
+288 PQAVEADLTVKT
-300 SVGTIQ
+300 SVGAMQ
-306 ITKTSEDGAVSGISF
+306 ITKTAEDGAVSGISF
-321 RITGT
+321 RITGA
-326 GVDRTVRTDESGKAL
+326 GVDRTVKTDGSGKVL
-341 VENLPSGRYT
+341 VENLPTGRYT
-351 VAEQTSEVYAP
+351 VAEQTGESYAP
-362 TDEQTVTV
+362 TEEQTVTV
-370 TVDQTAQVSFQN
+370 TAGQTAQVSFQN
-382 KLKKWRVTVT
+382 RLKKWRVTVT
-392 KVDGE
+392 KMDSE
-397 TSTAQGDATLAGAV
+397 TSDAQGDASLAGAV
-411 YGIYQGCTLVDS
+411 YGIYQGGNLVDS
-423 YTTDVNGQFT
+423 YTTDSNGQFT
-433 TGYYPCGT
+433 TNYYPCGEN
-441 DWTLREISP
+441 WTLKEIAP
-450 SEGYQLDETT
+450 SAGYQLDETV

-468 NYSVE
+468 NYSAE

-484 VVQGRISIVK
+484 VIQGRISIAK

-499 ATGIDTPEE
+499 TTGIDTPEE

-528 ERDTLI
+528 ERDTLT
-534 CDADGWTESKSLPYG
+534 CDADGCAESKDLPYG
-549 TYVVHQIS
+549 TYVVHQTS
-557 GWDGREQMT
+557 GWDGREQMP

-571 ITEQSKTYRYL
+571 ITEQNKTYRYL
-582 LNDAVLKSSIEIVKK
+582 LNDAILKSSIEIVKK
-597 DAETSAVIPLAG
+597 DAETEAVIPLAG
-609 AGFQVRSKVTGE
+609 AGFQVRSKATGE

-662 QAPSGYVLAKEP
+662 QAPGGYVLSKES

-689 CYDTAQK
+689 CFDSAQK
-696 GQITIN
+696 GQITIS
-702 KTGEMFQSV
+702 KTGEVFQSV
-711 TETDGI
+711 TETGGI
-717 YQPVYADGGLVGAVY
+717 YQPVYAEGGLAGAVY

-755 AELTTGEDGTAIS
+755 AELTTGEDGTATS

-781 TAPEGHVLD
+781 TAPDGYVLD
-790 ETPIEVELTYAGQEV
+790 GTPIEVELTYAGQEV
-805 EVTQTSVSCMDE
+805 EVTQTAVSCMDE
-817 RQKVKLSLD
+817 RQKVSVSLE
-826 KQMESDDT
+826 KTMESDEV
-834 FHICG
+834 FHIQG
-839 DLTAVTFGLYTT
+839 NFTAVTFGLYTA
-851 ETLTAAD
+851 EKLTAAD
-858 GTELPKDGLLELA
+858 GTEIPQDGLLELA
-871 SVTEGGTLTFQS
+871 SVTEDGALTFQS
-883 DLPLGHYYLKEVST
+883 ALPLGHYYLKEVST
-897 DKGYICAGTVY
+897 DEGYICADIVY

-922 NIAANQGEPIENDL
+922 NIVANQGEAIKNDL
-936 LRGSVLGQKLAD
+936 LRGAVLGQKVAD

-955 VTFGLFCPGEAAPIL
+955 VCFGLFRPGESDPIL
-970 TTVTQENGR
+970 TAVTDENGR
-979 FSFENIPFGHYEV
+979 FTFENIPFGHYEV

-1001 TVDETSHAVDITEV
+1001 TVDETSHAVDITED
-1015 GCMVELTITD
+1015 GCVIELTVTD

-1049 VSALDGTEVEHWT
+1049 LSELDGTEVERWI
-1062 SGDTPHS
+1062 SGDAPHS
-1069 ITGLTVG
+1069 ITGLMVG

-1099 MENTGE
+1099 VENTGE
-1105 VQRVVMYDAPIPTEL
+1105 VQRVVMYDAPVPTEP
-1120 VTTPKTGDTVR
+1120 VTAPKTGDTVR
-1131 IGPWLGLGAAAL
+1131 IGPWLGLASAAL
-1143 CGLCALLII
+1143 GGLCALLII

>member
-1 MKKHK
+1 MKKYK

-26 GVAFAA
+26 GAAFAA

-39 FKPNYDADGKQI
+39 FTPNYDSDGAQI
-51 CYVADLVWDGSVL
+51 CYAADLVWDGSVL

-82 CLEPGVPLNT
+82 CMEPGVPLNT
-92 GTTLTTDVVRTW
+92 GTTLTTDAVRTW
-104 TSLSASQQEAV
+104 TALSASQQEAV
-115 KLLTALYHTASL
+115 KLVTALYHTASL

-151 SYGSYQR
+151 SYGNYQR

-168 SSGANAGTR
+168 SGGANTGTR

-184 SLLADYGKT
+184 SLLADYGKM
-193 PSFTGSDWTLD
+193 PSFMGSEWTLD

-213 LTDQNDCLSGFTFA
+213 LADANNCLSGFTLA

-234 VAVSGNVL
+234 VTASGNVL
-242 TVTAE
+242 TITAE
-247 KPISGAVTIT
+247 KPLSGTVTIT
-257 ARKELTQVDAG
+257 ARKELTQVDG
-268 SKLVAYGADVYQEIA
+268 ESKLVAYGADVYQEIA

-288 PEAVEASMSVKT
+288 PEAVETSMSVRT
-300 SVGTIQ
+300 SVGAMQ

-326 GVDRTVRTDESGKAL
+326 GVDRTVKTDASGKVL

-351 VAEQTSEVYAP
+351 VAEQTGENYAL
-362 TDEQTVTV
+362 TEEQTVTV
-370 TVDQTAQVSFQN
+370 AAGQTAQVSFQN
-382 KLKKWRVTVT
+382 RLKKWRLTVT

-397 TSTAQGDATLAGAV
+397 TSDAQGDASLAGAV
-411 YGIYQGCTLVDS
+411 YGIYQDGTLVDS
-423 YTTDVNGQFT
+423 YTTDAAGQFT
-433 TGYYPCGT
+433 TSYYPCGA
-441 DWTLREISP
+441 DWTLKEISP

-473 YNDCALTVKEA
+473 YNDCSLTVKEA

-494 HTDDG
+494 HTDEG

-520 SFDAAPET
+520 GFDAAPET
-528 ERDTLI
+528 ERDTLA
-534 CDADGWTESKSLPYG
+534 CDADGWAESKDLPYG
-549 TYVVHQIS
+549 TYVVHQTS
-557 GWDGREQMT
+557 GWDGRERMP

-571 ITEQSKTYRYL
+571 ITEQNKTYRYL

-597 DAETSAVIPLAG
+597 DAETGEVIPLAG
-609 AGFQVRSKVTGE
+609 AGFQVRSEETGE

-636 TFYTDTTG
+636 TFYSDTTG

-662 QAPSGYVLAKEP
+662 QAPSGYVLSKEP
-674 VAFTVDGTQSLVTVE
+674 VAFMVDGTQSLVTVE
-689 CYDTAQK
+689 CFDRAQK
-696 GQITIN
+696 GQITIS
-702 KTGEMFQSV
+702 KTGEVFSSV

-717 YQPVYADGGLVGAVY
+717 YQPVYAEGGLAGAVY
-732 ALTAAEDI
+732 ALTAAENV

-755 AELTTGEDGTAIS
+755 AELTTGEDGTATS

-781 TAPEGHVLD
+781 TAPEGYLLD

-805 EVTQTSVSCMDE
+805 EVTQTSIACMDE
-817 RQKVKLSLD
+817 RQKVKISLD
-826 KQMESDDT
+826 KQMEGDDT
-834 FHICG
+834 FDIQG
-839 DLTAVTFGLYTT
+839 DPTAVTFGLYTA
-851 ETLTAAD
+851 EKLTAAD
-858 GTELPKDGLLELA
+858 GTEIPQDGLLELA
-871 SVTEGGTLTFQS
+871 SVAENGTLTFQT

-897 DKGYICAGTVY
+897 DEGYICADTVY
-908 PVDFDYAGQDVLTV
+908 PVDFDYAGQDIPLVELK
-922 NIAANQGEPIENDL
+922 ANDGEAVENDL
-936 LRGSVLGQKLAD
+936 LRGSMQGQKNAD

-955 VTFGLFCPGEAAPIL
+955 VTFGLFRSGESEPIL
-970 TTVTQENGR
+970 TAVTDESSR

-1001 TVDETSHAVDITEV
+1001 TVDETSHAVDITED
-1015 GCMVELTITD
+1015 GCVIELTVTD

-1040 EELPGAELT
+1040 EELPSAELT
-1049 VSALDGTEVEHWT
+1049 VSELDGTEVEHWT
-1062 SGDTPHS
+1062 SGDEPHS

-1076 KTYRLTEVSAPNGFK
+1076 KTYRLTEVSAPSGFQ

-1099 MENTGE
+1099 VENTGE
-1105 VQRVVMYDAPIPTEL
+1105 VQRVVMYDAPVPTET
-1120 VTTPKTGDTVR
+1120 VTAPKTGDTVR

-1143 CGLCALLII
+1143 GGLCALLII

>member
-21 LSLLP
+21 FSLLP
-26 GVAFAA
+26 GAAFAA

-39 FKPNYDADGKQI
+39 FTPNYDSDGAQI
-51 CYVADLVWDGSVL
+51 CYAADLVWDGSVL

-92 GTTLTTDVVRTW
+92 GTTLTTDAVRTW
-104 TSLSASQQEAV
+104 TSLSVSQQETV
-115 KLLTALYHTASL
+115 KLVTALYHTASL

-168 SSGANAGTR
+168 TGGANAGTR
-177 QVYEELE
+177 QAYEQLE
-184 SLLADYGKT
+184 ALLADYPKT
-193 PSFTGSDWTLD
+193 PSFMGTEWELD

-213 LTDQNDCLSGFTFA
+213 LTDRNDCLSGFNFV
-227 SADPSVS
+227 SSDPAVSVS
-234 VAVSGNVL
+234 VSDNVL
-242 TVTAE
+242 TLTANQ
-247 KPISGAVTIT
+247 PLSGAVTIT
-257 ARKELTQVDAG
+257 ARKELTQVSAA

-288 PEAVEASMSVKT
+288 PQAAEADLTVKT
-300 SVGTIQ
+300 SVGAMQ
-306 ITKTSEDGAVSGISF
+306 ITKTAEDGAVSGISF
-321 RITGT
+321 RITGA
-326 GVDRTVRTDESGKAL
+326 GMDRTVKTDGSGKVL
-341 VENLPSGRYT
+341 VENLPTGRYT
-351 VAEQTSEVYAP
+351 VAEQTGESYAP
-362 TDEQTVTV
+362 TEEQTVTV
-370 TVDQTAQVSFQN
+370 TAGQTAQVSFQN
-382 KLKKWRVTVT
+382 RLKKWRVTVT

-411 YGIYQGCTLVDS
+411 YGIYQGGALVDS
-423 YTTDVNGQFT
+423 YTTDSNGQFT
-433 TGYYPCGT
+433 TNYYPCGEN
-441 DWTLREISP
+441 WTLKEITP
-450 SEGYQLDETT
+450 SAGYQLDETV

-468 NYSVE
+468 NYSAE

-484 VVQGRISIVK
+484 VIQGRISIAK

-499 ATGIDTPEE
+499 TTGIDTPEE

-520 SFDAAPET
+520 GFNNAPET
-528 ERDTLI
+528 ERDTLT
-534 CDADGWTESKSLPYG
+534 CDADGWAESKNLPYG
-549 TYVVHQIS
+549 TYVVHQTS
-557 GWDGREQMT
+557 GWDGREQMP

-571 ITEQSKTYRYL
+571 ITEQGKTYRYL

-597 DAETSAVIPLAG
+597 DAETGAVIPLAG
-609 AGFQVRSKVTGE
+609 AGFQVRSKATGE

-662 QAPSGYVLAKEP
+662 QAPGGYVLSKES

-689 CYDTAQK
+689 CFDSAQK
-696 GQITIN
+696 GQVTIN
-702 KTGEMFQSV
+702 KTGEVFQSV
-711 TETDGI
+711 TETGGI
-717 YQPVYADGGLVGAVY
+717 YQPVYAEGGLAGAVY

-755 AELTTGEDGTAIS
+755 AELTTGEDGTATS

-781 TAPEGHVLD
+781 TAPDGYVLD
-790 ETPIEVELTYAGQEV
+790 GKPIEVELTYAGQEV
-805 EVTQTSVSCMDE
+805 EVTQTAVSCMDE
-817 RQKVKLSLD
+817 RQKVSVSLE
-826 KQMESDDT
+826 KMMESDEV
-834 FHICG
+834 FHIQG
-839 DLTAVTFGLYTT
+839 DPTAVTFGLYAA
-851 ETLTAAD
+851 EKLTAAD
-858 GTELPKDGLLELA
+858 GTEIPQDGLLELA
-871 SVTEGGTLTFQS
+871 SVTEDGALTFQS

-897 DKGYICAGTVY
+897 DEGYICADTIY
-908 PVDFDYAGQDVLTV
+908 PVDFDYAGQDILNVDIV
-922 NIAANQGEPIENDL
+922 ANQGEAIENDL
-936 LRGSVLGQKLAD
+936 LRGSVQGQKNAD

-955 VTFGLFCPGEAAPIL
+955 VTFGLFRSGESEPIL
-970 TTVTQENGR
+970 TAVTDESSR

-1001 TVDETSHAVDITEV
+1001 TVDETSHAVDITED
-1015 GCMVELTITD
+1015 GCVIELTVTD

-1040 EELPGAELT
+1040 KELPGAELT
-1049 VSALDGTEVEHWT
+1049 ISALDGTEVERWI
-1062 SGDTPHS
+1062 SGDAPHS
-1069 ITGLTVG
+1069 ITGLMVG

-1091 VAESILFT
+1091 MAESILFT
-1099 MENTGE
+1099 VENTGE
-1105 VQRVVMYDAPIPTEL
+1105 VQRVVMYDAPVPTEP
-1120 VTTPKTGDTVR
+1120 VTAPKTGDTAR

-1143 CGLCALLII
+1143 GGLCALLII
-1152 HRKRGDR
+1152 HWKRGGR

>member
-1 MKKHK
+1 MKKYK

-26 GVAFAA
+26 GAAFAA

-39 FKPNYDADGKQI
+39 FTPNYDSDGAQI
-51 CYVADLVWDGSVL
+51 CYAADLVWDGSVL

-82 CLEPGVPLNT
+82 CMEPGVPLNT
-92 GTTLTTDVVRTW
+92 GTTLTTDAVRTW
-104 TSLSASQQEAV
+104 TALSASQQEAV
-115 KLLTALYHTASL
+115 KLVTALYHTASL

-151 SYGSYQR
+151 SYGNYQR

-168 SSGANAGTR
+168 SGGANTGTR

-184 SLLADYGKT
+184 SLLADYGKM
-193 PSFTGSDWTLD
+193 PSFMGSEWTLD

-213 LTDQNDCLSGFTFA
+213 LADANNCLSGFTLA

-234 VAVSGNVL
+234 VTASGNVL
-242 TVTAE
+242 TITAE
-247 KPISGAVTIT
+247 KPLSGTVTIT
-257 ARKELTQVDAG
+257 ARKELTQVDG
-268 SKLVAYGADVYQEIA
+268 ESKLVAYGADVYQEIA

-288 PEAVEASMSVKT
+288 PEAVETSMSVRT
-300 SVGTIQ
+300 SVGAMQ

-326 GVDRTVRTDESGKAL
+326 GVDRTVKTDASGKVL

-351 VAEQTSEVYAP
+351 VAEQTGENYAL
-362 TDEQTVTV
+362 TEEQTVTV
-370 TVDQTAQVSFQN
+370 AAGQTAQVSFQN
-382 KLKKWRVTVT
+382 RLKKWRLTVT

-397 TSTAQGDATLAGAV
+397 TSDAQGDASLAGAV
-411 YGIYQGCTLVDS
+411 YGIYQDGTLVDS
-423 YTTDVNGQFT
+423 YTTDAAGQFT
-433 TGYYPCGT
+433 TSYYPCGA
-441 DWTLREISP
+441 DWTLKEISP

-468 NYSVE
+468 NYSVQ
-473 YNDCALTVKEA
+473 YNDCSLTVKEA

-494 HTDDG
+494 HTDEG

-520 SFDAAPET
+520 GFDAAPET
-528 ERDTLI
+528 ERDTLA
-534 CDADGWTESKSLPYG
+534 CDADGWAESKDLPYG
-549 TYVVHQIS
+549 TYVVHQTS
-557 GWDGREQMT
+557 GWDGRERMP

-571 ITEQSKTYRYL
+571 ITEQNKTYRYL

-597 DAETSAVIPLAG
+597 DAETGEVIPLAG
-609 AGFQVRSKVTGE
+609 AGFQVRSEETGE

-636 TFYTDTTG
+636 TFYSDTTG

-662 QAPSGYVLAKEP
+662 QAPSGYVLSKEP
-674 VAFTVDGTQSLVTVE
+674 VAFMVDGTQSLVTVE
-689 CYDTAQK
+689 CFDRAQK
-696 GQITIN
+696 GQITIS
-702 KTGEMFQSV
+702 KTGEVFSSV

-717 YQPVYADGGLVGAVY
+717 YQPVYAEGGLAGAVY
-732 ALTAAEDI
+732 ALTAAENV

-755 AELTTGEDGTAIS
+755 AELTTGEDGTATS

-781 TAPEGHVLD
+781 TAPEGYLLD

-805 EVTQTSVSCMDE
+805 EVTQTSIACMDE
-817 RQKVKLSLD
+817 RQKVKISLD
-826 KQMESDDT
+826 KQMEGDDT
-834 FHICG
+834 FDIQG
-839 DLTAVTFGLYTT
+839 DPTAVTFGLYTA
-851 ETLTAAD
+851 EKLTAAD
-858 GTELPKDGLLELA
+858 GTEIPQDGLLELA
-871 SVTEGGTLTFQS
+871 SVAENGTLTFQT

-897 DKGYICAGTVY
+897 DEGYICADTVY
-908 PVDFDYAGQDVLTV
+908 PVDFDYAGQDIPLVELK
-922 NIAANQGEPIENDL
+922 ANDGEAVENDL
-936 LRGSVLGQKLAD
+936 LRGSMQGQKNAD

-955 VTFGLFCPGEAAPIL
+955 VTFGLFRSGESEPIL
-970 TTVTQENGR
+970 TAVTDESSR

-1001 TVDETSHAVDITEV
+1001 TVDETSHAVDITED
-1015 GCMVELTITD
+1015 GCVIELTVTD

-1040 EELPGAELT
+1040 EELPSAELT
-1049 VSALDGTEVEHWT
+1049 VSELDGTEVEHWT
-1062 SGDTPHS
+1062 SGDEPHS

-1076 KTYRLTEVSAPNGFK
+1076 KTYRLTEVSAPSGFQ

-1099 MENTGE
+1099 VENTGE
-1105 VQRVVMYDAPIPTEL
+1105 VQRVVMYDAPVPTET
-1120 VTTPKTGDTVR
+1120 VTAPKTGDTVR

-1143 CGLCALLII
+1143 GGLCALLII

>member
-26 GVAFAA
+26 GAAFAA

-39 FKPNYDADGKQI
+39 FTPNYDSDGAQI
-51 CYVADLVWDGSVL
+51 CYAADLVWDGSVL

-92 GTTLTTDVVRTW
+92 GTTLTTDAVRTW

-115 KLLTALYHTASL
+115 KLVTALYHTASL

-137 AQLLIWEFVKGARV
+137 AQLIIWEFVKGARV
-151 SYGSYQR
+151 SYGRYQR

-168 SSGANAGTR
+168 TGGANAGTQ

-184 SLLADYGKT
+184 SLLADYSKT
-193 PSFTGSDWTLD
+193 PSFMGSEWTLD

-213 LTDQNDCLSGFTFA
+213 LADTNDSLPGFTFE
-227 SADPSVS
+227 SNDPSVS

-247 KPISGAVTIT
+247 KPLSGAVAIT
-257 ARKELTQVDAG
+257 ARKELTQVDAD

-283 VGVER
+283 VGVEC
-288 PEAVEASMSVKT
+288 PEAVEASMTVKT
-300 SVGTIQ
+300 SVGAMQ

-321 RITGT
+321 RITGA
-326 GVDRTVRTDESGKAL
+326 GVDRTVKTDGSGKVL
-341 VENLPSGRYT
+341 VENLPTGRYT
-351 VAEQTSEVYAP
+351 VAEQTGESYAP
-362 TDEQTVTV
+362 TEEQTVTV
-370 TVDQTAQVSFQN
+370 TAGQTAQVSFQN
-382 KLKKWRVTVT
+382 RLKKWRVTVT

-397 TSTAQGDATLAGAV
+397 TSDAQGDAALAGAI
-411 YGIYQGCTLVDS
+411 YGIYQGGVLVDS
-423 YTTDVNGQFT
+423 YTTDAAGQFT
-433 TGYYPCGT
+433 TSYYPCSS
-441 DWTLREISP
+441 DWTLKEISP
-450 SEGYQLDETT
+450 SEGYQLDETA
-460 YPIGAEAK
+460 YSIGAEAK
-468 NYSVE
+468 NYSAE

-484 VVQGRISIVK
+484 VIQGKISIVK

-528 ERDTLI
+528 ERDTLT
-534 CDADGWTESKSLPYG
+534 CDADGWAESKDLPYG
-549 TYVVHQIS
+549 TYVVHQTS
-557 GWDGREQMT
+557 GWDGREQMP

-571 ITEQSKTYRYL
+571 ITEQNKTYRYL

-597 DAETSAVIPLAG
+597 DAETGAVIPLAG
-609 AGFQVRSKVTGE
+609 AGFQVRSKATGE

-662 QAPSGYVLAKEP
+662 QAPNGYVLAKEP

-689 CYDTAQK
+689 CFDSAQK
-696 GQITIN
+696 GQITIS
-702 KTGEMFQSV
+702 KTGEVFQSV
-711 TETDGI
+711 TETGGI
-717 YQPVYADGGLVGAVY
+717 YQPFYAEGGLAGAVY

-740 YTPDGTLRLAAGELA
+740 YTPDGTLRLAEGELA
-755 AELTTGEDGTAIS
+755 AQLTTDAGGTTTS

-781 TAPEGHVLD
+781 AAPEGYVLD

-817 RQKVKLSLD
+817 RQKVSVSLE
-826 KQMESDDT
+826 KMMESDEV
-834 FHICG
+834 FHIQG
-839 DLTAVTFGLYTT
+839 DPTAVTFGLYAA
-851 ETLTAAD
+851 EKLTAAN
-858 GTELPKDGLLELA
+858 GTEIPQDGLLELA
-871 SVTEGGTLTFQS
+871 SVTEDGALTFQS
-883 DLPLGHYYLKEVST
+883 DLSLGHYYLKEVST
-897 DKGYICAGTVY
+897 DEGYICADTVY
-908 PVDFDYAGQDVLTV
+908 PIDFDYAGQDVLTV
-922 NIAANQGEPIENDL
+922 NIVANQGEAIKNDL
-936 LRGSVLGQKLAD
+936 LRGSVLGQKVAD

-955 VTFGLFCPGEAAPIL
+955 VTFGLFRPGKADPIL
-970 TTVTQENGR
+970 TTVTEENGR

-1001 TVDETSHAVDITEV
+1001 TVDETAYPVDITED
-1015 GCMVELTITD
+1015 GCVVELTVTD

-1049 VSALDGTEVEHWT
+1049 LSELDGTEVERWI
-1062 SGDTPHS
+1062 SGDAPHS
-1069 ITGLTVG
+1069 ITGLMVG

-1091 VAESILFT
+1091 MAEPILFT
-1099 MENTGE
+1099 VENTGE
-1105 VQRVVMYDAPIPTEL
+1105 VQRVVMYDAPIPTEP
-1120 VTTPKTGDTVR
+1120 VIAPKTGDTVR
-1131 IGPWLGLGAAAL
+1131 IVPWLGLGAAAL
-1143 CGLCALLII
+1143 GGLCALLII

>member
-6 PLKRVLALVLSCLMA
+6 PLKRILALVLSCLMA

-26 GVAFAA
+26 GAAFAV

-39 FKPNYDADGKQI
+39 FKPNYDADGDQI
-51 CYVADLVWDGSVL
+51 CYAADLVWDGATL

-82 CLEPGVPLNT
+82 CLEPGVPLNI
-92 GTTLTTDVVRTW
+92 GTTLTTDAVRTW
-104 TSLSASQQEAV
+104 TSLSVSQQEAV
-115 KLLTALYHTASL
+115 KLVTALYHTASL

-151 SYGSYQR
+151 SSGSYQR

-168 SSGANAGTR
+168 SGGANAGTR

-184 SLLADYGKT
+184 NLLADYGKT
-193 PSFTGSDWTLD
+193 PSFMGSDWTLD

-213 LTDQNDCLSGFTFA
+213 LTDANNCLSGFTFT

-234 VAVSGNVL
+234 VAASGNVL

-247 KPISGAVTIT
+247 KPLSGAVTIT
-257 ARKELTQVDAG
+257 ARKELTQVDG
-268 SKLVAYGADVYQEIA
+268 TSKLVAYGADVYQEIA

-288 PEAVEASMSVKT
+288 PEAVETSMSVKT
-300 SVGTIQ
+300 SVGAMQ
-306 ITKTSEDGAVSGISF
+306 ITKTSEDGAVSGIPF
-321 RITGT
+321 HITGT
-326 GVDRTVRTDESGKAL
+326 GVDRTVKTDGNGKVL

-351 VAEQTSEVYAP
+351 VAEQTSEAYAP
-362 TDEQTVTV
+362 TVEQTVTV
-370 TVDQTAQVSFQN
+370 TADQTAQVSFQN
-382 KLKKWRVTVT
+382 RLKKWRLIVT
-392 KVDGE
+392 KVDSE
-397 TSTAQGDATLAGAV
+397 TSTAQGDASLAGAV
-411 YGIYQGCTLVDS
+411 YGIYQGGALVDS
-423 YTTDVNGQFT
+423 YTTDAAGQFT
-433 TGYYPCGT
+433 TSYYPCGT
-441 DWTLREISP
+441 NWTLKEITP
-450 SEGYQLDETT
+450 SAGYQLDETT
-460 YPIGAEAK
+460 YPIGAETK

-473 YNDCALTVKEA
+473 YNDCTMTVQENVICGK
-484 VVQGRISIVK
+484 ISIVK

-499 ATGIDTPEE
+499 TTGIDTPEE

-528 ERDTLI
+528 ERDTLT
-534 CDADGWTESKSLPYG
+534 CDADGWAESKSLPYG
-549 TYVVHQIS
+549 TYVVHQTS
-557 GWDGREQMT
+557 GWDGREQMP

-582 LNDAVLKSSIEIVKK
+582 INDAVLKSSIEIVKK
-597 DAETSAVIPLAG
+597 DAESGAVIPLAG
-609 AGFQVRSKVTGE
+609 TGFQVSSKETGK
-621 LITQHLTYPT
+621 LVTQHLTYPT
-631 PVDID
+631 PLDID

-689 CYDTAQK
+689 CFDSAQK
-696 GQITIN
+696 GQITIS
-702 KTGEMFQSV
+702 KTGEVFSSV

-717 YQPVYADGGLVGAVY
+717 YQPVYAEGGLAGAVY
-732 ALTAAEDI
+732 ALTAAEDV
-740 YTPDGTLRLAAGELA
+740 YTPDGTLRLTAGELA
-755 AELTTGEDGTAIS
+755 AELTTGEDGTATS

-781 TAPEGHVLD
+781 TAPEGYVLD
-790 ETPIEVELTYAGQEV
+790 ETPVEVELTYAGQEV

-817 RQKVKLSLD
+817 RQKMSVSLEKLL
-826 KQMESDDT
+826 ESDEV
-834 FHICG
+834 FHIQG
-839 DLTAVTFGLYTT
+839 DPTAVSFGLYAA
-851 ETLTAAD
+851 EKLTAAD
-858 GTELPKDGLLELA
+858 GTEIPQDGLLELA
-871 SVTEGGTLTFQS
+871 SVAEGGTLTLQS

-897 DKGYICAGTVY
+897 DEGYICADTIY
-908 PVDFDYAGQDVLTV
+908 PVDFVYAGQDIPLVELK
-922 NIAANQGEPIENDL
+922 ANGGEAIENDL
-936 LRGSVLGQKLAD
+936 LRGSVLGQKNAD

-955 VTFGLFCPGEAAPIL
+955 VTFGLFRPGENDPIL
-970 TTVTQENGR
+970 TAVTDENGR

-1001 TVDETSHAVDITEV
+1001 TVDEFSHAVDITEN
-1015 GCMVELTITD
+1015 GCVIELTVTD

-1049 VSALDGTEVEHWT
+1049 ISELDGTEVERWI
-1062 SGDTPHS
+1062 SGDESHS

-1076 KTYRLTEVSAPNGFK
+1076 KTYRLTEVSAPSGFK
-1091 VAESILFT
+1091 VTESILFT
-1099 MENTGE
+1099 VENTGE
-1105 VQRVVMYDAPIPTEL
+1105 VQRVVMYDAPIPIEP
-1120 VTTPKTGDTVR
+1120 VAAPKTGDTVR

-1143 CGLCALLII
+1143 GGLCALLII
-1152 HRKRGDR
+1152 HRKRGGR

>member
-26 GVAFAA
+26 GAAFAA

-39 FKPNYDADGKQI
+39 FKPNYDADGAQI
-51 CYVADLVWDGSVL
+51 CYAADLVWDGSVL

-92 GTTLTTDVVRTW
+92 GTTLTTDAVRTW

-115 KLLTALYHTASL
+115 KLVTALYHTASL

-137 AQLLIWEFVKGARV
+137 TQLLIWEFVKGARV
-151 SYGSYQR
+151 SYGNYQR

-168 SSGANAGTR
+168 SGGANAGTR

-184 SLLADYGKT
+184 NLLADYGKT
-193 PSFTGSDWTLD
+193 PSFMGSDWALD
-204 WDGSCYRAE
+204 WDGSCYRTE
-213 LTDQNDCLSGFTFA
+213 LTDQNDCLSGFTFT

-234 VAVSGNVL
+234 VAASGNVL

-247 KPISGAVTIT
+247 KPLSGAVTIT
-257 ARKELTQVDAG
+257 ARKELTQVDG
-268 SKLVAYGADVYQEIA
+268 ESKLVAYGADVYQEIA

-288 PEAVEASMSVKT
+288 PKAVEASMSVRT
-300 SVGTIQ
+300 SVGAMQ

-326 GVDRTVRTDESGKAL
+326 GVDKTVRTDGSGKVL

-351 VAEQTSEVYAP
+351 VAEQTSVTYAP

-370 TVDQTAQVSFQN
+370 TTGQTAQVSFQN
-382 KLKKWRVTVT
+382 RLKKWRITVT

-397 TSTAQGDATLAGAV
+397 TSTAQGDASLADAV
-411 YGIYQGCTLVDS
+411 YGIYQGGALVDS
-423 YTTDVNGQFT
+423 YTTDAAGQFT
-433 TGYYPCGT
+433 TSYYPCGT
-441 DWTLREISP
+441 EWTLKEISP

-494 HTDDG
+494 HTDEG

-528 ERDTLI
+528 ERDTLT
-534 CDADGWTESKSLPYG
+534 CDADGWAESKDLPYG
-549 TYVVHQIS
+549 TYVVHQTS
-557 GWDGREQMT
+557 GWDGREQMP

-571 ITEQSKTYRYL
+571 ITEQNKTYRYL

-597 DAETSAVIPLAG
+597 DAETSTVIPLAG
-609 AGFQVRSKVTGE
+609 AGFQVRSKETGE
-621 LITQHLTYPT
+621 LVIQHLTYPT
-631 PVDID
+631 PMDID
-636 TFYTDTTG
+636 TFYSDTTG

-662 QAPSGYVLAKEP
+662 QAPSGYVLANES

-689 CYDTAQK
+689 CFDSAQK

-702 KTGEMFQSV
+702 KTGEVFRSV

-717 YQPVYADGGLVGAVY
+717 YQPVYAEGGLAGAVY
-732 ALTAAEDI
+732 ALTAAEDV
-740 YTPDGTLRLAAGELA
+740 YTPDGTLRLTAGELA
-755 AELTTGEDGTAIS
+755 AELTTGEDGTATS

-781 TAPEGHVLD
+781 TAPEGYVLD
-790 ETPIEVELTYAGQEV
+790 ETPNEVELTYAGQEV
-805 EVTQTSVSCMDE
+805 EVTQTAVSCMDE
-817 RQKVKLSLD
+817 RQKVSVSLEKLL
-826 KQMESDDT
+826 ESDEV
-834 FHICG
+834 FHIQG
-839 DLTAVTFGLYTT
+839 NPTAVTFGLYAA
-851 ETLTAAD
+851 EKLTAAD
-858 GTELPKDGLLELA
+858 GTEIPQDGLLELA
-871 SVTEGGTLTFQS
+871 SVTENGTLTFQT

-897 DKGYICAGTVY
+897 DEGYICADTIY
-908 PVDFDYAGQDVLTV
+908 PVDFDCAGQDIPLVELK
-922 NIAANQGEPIENDL
+922 ANGGKAIENDL

-955 VTFGLFCPGEAAPIL
+955 VSFGLFRPGEAEPIL
-970 TTVTQENGR
+970 TVVTDENGR

-1001 TVDETSHAVDITEV
+1001 TVDETTHPVDITED
-1015 GCMVELTITD
+1015 GCVVAVIVTD

-1040 EELPGAELT
+1040 EELPGAELA
-1049 VSALDGTEVEHWT
+1049 VSELDGTEVERWT
-1062 SGDTPHS
+1062 SSDTPHS

-1099 MENTGE
+1099 VENTGE
-1105 VQRVVMYDAPIPTEL
+1105 VQQVVMYDAPIPTET
-1120 VTTPKTGDTVR
+1120 VTAPKTGDTVR

-1143 CGLCALLII
+1143 GGLCALLII